1 MKLLVAITVLSGS
14 VLLNHSYAEEAQ
26 AKSAETQKTVTV
38 GGHVR
43 RPGPVA
49 LTKTSTL
56 YEVVQNA
63 GGATEFGAVGRVKV
77 FRDGKL
83 HATYNLKEDAQ
94 KMTKVVAGDTIEVP
108 QKNLFGR

>member
-1 MKLLVAITVLSGS
+1 MKLLIAITVLSGIGLINDS
-14 VLLNHSYAEEAQ
+14 HAQEAQ
-26 AKSAETQKTVTV
+26 AKSAETQKTLTV

-56 YEVVQNA
+56 YEVIQNA
-63 GGATEFGAVGRVKV
+63 GGATEFGAIGRVKV

-83 HATYNLKEDAQ
+83 HGTYNLKEDAQ
-94 KMTKVVAGDTIEVP
+94 KMTKVVAGDTIEIP